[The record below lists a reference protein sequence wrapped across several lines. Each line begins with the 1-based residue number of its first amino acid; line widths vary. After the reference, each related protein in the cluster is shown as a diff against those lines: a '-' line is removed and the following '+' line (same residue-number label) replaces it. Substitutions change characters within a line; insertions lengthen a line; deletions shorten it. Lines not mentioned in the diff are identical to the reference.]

1 MSQSKK
7 GSLLEASIN
16 VATGYGVA
24 VASQIII
31 FPLFG
36 VYISVAENMAIGGF
50 FTVVSIIRSYTL
62 RRIFNWWGSLT

>member
-7 GSLLEASIN
+7 GSLLEAFIN
-16 VATGYGVA
+16 VVIGYGVA

-31 FPLFG
+31 FPLFDIHVSLSG
-36 VYISVAENMAIGGF
+36 NLILAGS

-62 RRIFNWWGSLT
+62 RRLFNYFSK